1 MATETPY
8 SASRETGPTPTL
20 GGGCQAVLVGSE
32 ASRLLASPG
41 LRGRVIASVSGAA
54 YIEADEGDAGDGS
67 ILALGASTLPA
78 HRRFILSPGV
88 PASLRPGSR
97 VLGDG
102 ETLVFEDGT
111 HLYLGEAPVWEGPHV
126 GPEMA
131 ASPADVAVRGAR
143 AAREALLLHHGDN
156 LGLALPMLAQCWR
169 GGSPVQPTGCSSPLL
184 QAAAGPVTGIVRA
197 CGAGRLDLALDHGQ
211 SLIGLGPGLTP
222 AGDDFV
228 GGVLFAAWH
237 LGVTYPSLCP
247 WDDEPVRALVASW
260 APLTSRI
267 SHAYL
272 EDFSCGQGP
281 EPLHGL
287 MEALLTRG
295 LPSETMAHVQRVVRI
310 GQSSGWAMLTGAL
323 AGVQLLGGRR

>member
-1 MATETPY
+1 M
-8 SASRETGPTPTL
+8 
-20 GGGCQAVLVGSE
+20 GSE

-41 LRGRVIASVSGAA
+41 FRGRVIASVSRAA
-54 YIEADEGDAGDGS
+54 YIEADDGEADDRA

-78 HRRFILSPGV
+78 HRRFVLGPAV
-88 PASLRPGSR
+88 PATLRPGSR

-102 ETLVFEDGT
+102 QTLVFEDGT
-111 HLYLGEAPVWEGPHV
+111 YLYLGKAPVWEGAHV

-131 ASPADVAVRGAR
+131 ASPGDVAARVAR
-143 AAREALLLHHGDN
+143 AAREALLLHHGNN
-156 LGLALPMLAQCWR
+156 LGLALPMLTQGWT
-169 GGSPVQPTGCSSPLL
+169 GGSPLQPTGSSSPLL
-184 QAAAGPVTGIVRA
+184 QAAAGPVMGIVRA
-197 CGAGRLDLALDHGQ
+197 CGARRLDLALDHAQ

-222 AGDDFV
+222 SGDDFV

-237 LGVTYPSLCP
+237 LGVAYPSLCP

-260 APLTSRI
+260 APLTNRI

-310 GQSSGWAMLTGAL
+310 GQSSGWDMLTGAL